1 MLWIPTISIW
11 IAGYACLCP
20 ILTHMGNF
28 WPSFYSIISI
38 CYVWSGQFS
47 TIFVAHWCYSIILIC
62 YDLWVILTS
71 RLITHWNYSMI
82 YLECTTRWNHWIIL
96 NVFMSNFVIMSIS
109 NFVFTFHP
117 LKLFN
122 NINMLWIPII
132 PIWIVGIKI
141 IE

>member
-1 MLWIPTISIW
+1 MCNYGARWIILWKFILFNNVNMLWIPTISIW
-11 IAGYACLCP
+11 IAGYTCLCP
-20 ILTHMGNF
+20 ILIHMGNF

-47 TIFVAHWCYSIILIC
+47 TIIC
-62 YDLWVILTS
+62 YDLWIILTS
-71 RLITHWNYSMI
+71 PTLLSFF
-82 YLECTTRWNHWIIL
+82 IL
-96 NVFMSNFVIMSIS
+96 NVFMSNFVLMSIS

-117 LKLFN
+117 LRLFN
-122 NINMLWIPII
+122 NINALWIPII